1 MAKSSVSEA
10 RHMNTKRTRCM
21 QQEGRGA
28 TDAEIEFKL
37 ESKSECEEFGT
48 GGLSPPAFPT

>member
-1 MAKSSVSEA
+1 VSEA